1 MTPIR
6 IAISRAGTWQQR
18 LRGLI
23 GRPPPAAGTGLLL
36 EPCRAIH
43 TIGLRGPIDVV
54 FLDRRGFVVR
64 VLRGLGVRRFAW
76 CGAAY
81 ATLELRLG
89 EASRLGLWEGCRLD
103 LAEHDP
109 RLGTVEPEMRLDCT
123 EPETRLDRAGSETR
137 PTDTG
142 PSGTRRSSAV
152 RRQPKRG
159 AST

>member
-6 IAISRAGTWQQR
+6 IAITRAGTWRQR

-23 GRPPPAAGTGLLL
+23 GQVPPAVGAGLLL
-36 EPCRAIH
+36 VPCRAIH

-54 FLDRRGFVVR
+54 FVDRRGFVVR
-64 VLRGLGVRRFAW
+64 VLRGLGVDRFAW
-76 CGAAY
+76 CAAAH
-81 ATLELRLG
+81 ATLELRAG

-109 RLGTVEPEMRLDCT
+109 QRGPV
-123 EPETRLDRAGSETR
+123 EPETRLDRAESETI
-137 PTDTG
+137 PTDRG
-142 PSGTRRSSAV
+142 PFGTRRPRAV

>member
-6 IAISRAGTWQQR
+6 IAITRAGTWRQR

-23 GRPPPAAGTGLLL
+23 GQPPPPAGAGLLL

-54 FLDRRGFVVR
+54 FVDRRGFVVR
-64 VLRGLGVRRFAW
+64 VLRGFGVCRFAW
-76 CGAAY
+76 CAQAH

-103 LAEHDP
+103 L
-109 RLGTVEPEMRLDCT
+109 V
-123 EPETRLDRAGSETR
+123 EPETRHNNAG
-137 PTDTG
+137 PC
-142 PSGTRRSSAV
+142 GTRQPRDVS
-152 RRQPKRG
+152 RKPKRG